1 MVYRRGAHMVLLNRY
16 PYNNGHLM
24 VAPLAHR
31 ATPEEL
37 PAADRAG
44 LWELV
49 LEARLRLAEVYA
61 AEGFNIGLNLGE
73 AAGAGLADHLHV
85 HIVPRWSGDA
95 NFLTTTGEVR
105 VIPEDLGTTRRRLR
119 EAFGDDQD

>member
-1 MVYRRGAHMVLLNRY
+1 MVLLNRY

>member
-1 MVYRRGAHMVLLNRY
+1 MVLLNRY

-31 ATPEEL
+31 AMPEDL
-37 PAADRAG
+37 ATADRAS

-49 LEARLRLAEVYA
+49 LETRRRLAEVYGPA
-61 AEGFNIGLNLGE
+61 GFNLGLNLGE

-85 HIVPRWSGDA
+85 HVVPRWPGDA

-105 VIPEDLGTTRRRLR
+105 VIPEDLATTWRRMR
-119 EAFGDDQD
+119 EAFGDGED